1 MEPLEKLFKKIESY
15 NNNNKIKEATRI
27 KNRRKRKKLRKK

>member
-15 NNNNKIKEATRI
+15 NNKIKEATRI
-27 KNRRKRKKLRKK
+27 KNRRKRKKLRKN

>member
-15 NNNNKIKEATRI
+15 NNNKIKEATRI
-27 KNRRKRKKLRKK
+27 KNRRKKKT